1 MSKCHIVGNHMSEFI
16 LSIDIDNIV
25 MLECRYLPSFDVMND
40 RYYFLKSKVIMW
52 PRNELDTSLPF
63 VHFIGITYN

>member
-1 MSKCHIVGNHMSEFI
+1 MSKRHIVGNHMSELI

-25 MLECRYLPSFDVMND
+25 MIECRYLLSFDVMNN

-52 PRNELDTSLPF
+52 PRNELDNHSPLS
-63 VHFIGITYN
+63 IS